1 MAIEGLPDVDGNG
14 WGTVPTHGLAVD
26 HCFAW
31 IHTRVCKPNIKQYAP
46 TRITTIARMM
56 AFRAPPLS
64 SSSSFIR
71 ASSSMARERLFYA
84 VSRHNAAGFEAFRLV
99 QAIRRR

>member
-1 MAIEGLPDVDGNG
+1 MDIEGLPDVEGNG
-14 WGTVPTHGLAVD
+14 CGSIPNQELAVAD
-26 HCFAW
+26 CFAW

-46 TRITTIARMM
+46 TRITIIARMM

-71 ASSSMARERLFYA
+71 ASSSMAGTTILRGL
-84 VSRHNAAGFEAFRLV
+84 AAQRRRIRSFQLV
-99 QAIRRR
+99 QAIHRR